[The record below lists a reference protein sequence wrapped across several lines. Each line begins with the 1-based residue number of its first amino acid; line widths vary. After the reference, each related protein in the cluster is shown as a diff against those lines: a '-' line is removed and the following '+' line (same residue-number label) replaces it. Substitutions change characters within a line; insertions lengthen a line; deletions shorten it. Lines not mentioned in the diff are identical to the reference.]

1 MNSPV
6 DVVGEWYERDDNYV
20 TKKTFV
26 FLNEEDEEAEVMKQV
41 DRLVQRKRREKQPEI
56 ARAGLP
62 VGKSGARRRG

>member
-1 MNSPV
+1 M
-6 DVVGEWYERDDNYV
+6 
-20 TKKTFV
+20 
-26 FLNEEDEEAEVMKQV
+26 FLNEEDEEAEIMKQV